1 MAGES
6 RRFTQANFTQPK
18 WSLLI
23 NNKPVIYW
31 AIQFLIPLLSDEC
44 RIIFGVKKDYRSLL
58 TEVFPEI
65 NNLGEI
71 FEINEVTKGQAHT
84 VSIMTENIN
93 AENSLLV
100 WNCDSYIYPGLS
112 IYLSR
117 LDNFLLCAALE
128 GEHWSF
134 VRSTPQ
140 GEVLETAEKIKISNM
155 ASLGLYSFSSV
166 KVFQNAFLRQSTEFP
181 KQELYVA
188 PLYNKILR
196 LEMVSKIEIH
206 PSLFIPFGTPQEFVY
221 AKDRISKRIIKIQ
234 HANDLR

>member
-23 NNKPVIYW
+23 NDKPVIYW

-44 RIIFGVKKDYRSLL
+44 KIVFGVKKDFRYLL
-58 TEVFPEI
+58 TKIFPEI
-65 NNLGEI
+65 KDLGEI
-71 FEINEVTKGQAHT
+71 FEINEATKGQAHT
-84 VSIMTENIN
+84 VSIMTASIN
-93 AENSLLV
+93 AENSLMV
-100 WNCDSYIYPGLS
+100 WNCDSYIYPGMS

-166 KVFQNAFLRQSTEFP
+166 KIFQNAFLHQSIRFP

-188 PLYNKILR
+188 PLYNEILR

-221 AKDRISKRIIKIQ
+221 AKDRISKGIIRLQ
-234 HANDLR
+234 QATDLR